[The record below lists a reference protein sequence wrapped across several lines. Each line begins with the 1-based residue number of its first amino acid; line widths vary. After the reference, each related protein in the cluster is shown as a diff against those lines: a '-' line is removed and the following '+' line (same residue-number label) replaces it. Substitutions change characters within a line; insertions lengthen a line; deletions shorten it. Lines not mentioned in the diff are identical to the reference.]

1 MRCWMKCIPSK
12 NAGISSGRVLNPA
25 FSYLKRRVQNWRVK
39 LKKKVPPVFHSFKV
53 EKKIKLQNRWELL
66 SKEKKIR
73 GK

>member
-1 MRCWMKCIPSK
+1 MGDFKKCPVF
-12 NAGISSGRVLNPA
+12 SSGRVLKGA
-25 FSYLKRRVQNWRVK
+25 FQARKRRVQNWRVK
-39 LKKKVPPVFHSFKV
+39 LKKKDPPVFHSFKV

>member
-1 MRCWMKCIPSK
+1 MK
-12 NAGISSGRVLNPA
+12 GA
-25 FSYLKRRVQNWRVK
+25 FQARKRRVQNWRVK